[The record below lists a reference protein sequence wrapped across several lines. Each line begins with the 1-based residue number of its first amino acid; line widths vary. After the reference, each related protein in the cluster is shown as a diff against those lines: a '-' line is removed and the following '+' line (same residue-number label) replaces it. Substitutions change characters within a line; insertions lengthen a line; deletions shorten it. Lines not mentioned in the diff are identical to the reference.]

1 MSSATRKNNSD
12 RPGLM
17 KRWLGGALFAGVI
30 LLICG
35 YFFLG
40 PRDYSNDPRV
50 VEIREIQEEA
60 RKRYLS
66 GGGPSTQSEARAFV
80 QSMEKV
86 RNKMEGLPDN
96 VRREMYRGGGNVF
109 YSSMRQRIDDYF
121 NASPAQR
128 QQVLDQQ
135 IRQSDLMSKA
145 FSEARAARESQKPP
159 TNSQQGNGQKGYG
172 QKAESKP
179 GSGQGS
185 GRSSW
190 ASRSQGD
197 RNEWFKNRILDRTTP
212 EQRAKYVEYRRAA
225 SERRE
230 ELGLPAGW
238 P

>member
-1 MSSATRKNNSD
+1 MASD
-12 RPGLM
+12 SKKKTSDNGRSV
-17 KRWLGGALFAGVI
+17 KRWATAVAFAVVAI
-30 LLICG
+30 TISAYLL
-35 YFFLG
+35 LR

-80 QSMEKV
+80 QSMEQV
-86 RNKMEGLPDN
+86 RTKMEGLPSD
-96 VRREMYRGGGNVF
+96 VRRELYQNGGNVF

-128 QQVLDQQ
+128 QRVLDQQ
-135 IRQSDLMSKA
+135 IRQSDLMNKA
-145 FSEARAARESQKPP
+145 FSEARAARVAQES
-159 TNSQQGNGQKGYG
+159 SGNGQQREGRP
-172 QKAESKP
+172 ETDNS
-179 GSGQGS
+179 SS
-185 GRSSW
+185 RSSW

>member
-1 MSSATRKNNSD
+1 MTSHSKNKTSENG
-12 RPGLM
+12 RGV
-17 KRWLGGALFAGVI
+17 KRWATALALAVVAI
-30 LLICG
+30 TISAYLL
-35 YFFLG
+35 LR

-80 QSMEKV
+80 QSMEQV
-86 RNKMEGLPDN
+86 RTKMEGLPSD
-96 VRREMYRGGGNVF
+96 VRRELYQNGGNVF

-128 QQVLDQQ
+128 QRVLDQQ
-135 IRQSDLMSKA
+135 IRQSDLMNKA
-145 FSEARAARESQKPP
+145 FSEARAARVAQESSG
-159 TNSQQGNGQKGYG
+159 NSQQREGQ
-172 QKAESKP
+172 SKTDN
-179 GSGQGS
+179 SS

-190 ASRSQGD
+190 ASRPQGD
-197 RNEWFKNRILDRTTP
+197 RNAWFKDRILDRTTP
-212 EQRAKYVEYRRAA
+212 EQRAKFVEYRRAA

>member
-1 MSSATRKNNSD
+1 VKSSPRKINAGKSG
-12 RPGLM
+12 GL
-17 KRWLGGALFAGVI
+17 KRWLAGISLAVVAVIVFA
-30 LLICG
+30 

-60 RKRYLS
+60 RKNYLS
-66 GGGPSTQSEARAFV
+66 DGGPSTKAEARAFV
-80 QSMEKV
+80 QSMEQVQK
-86 RNKMEGLPDN
+86 KMEGLPAD
-96 VRREMYRGGGNVF
+96 VRREIYRGGGNVF

-121 NASPAQR
+121 NASPAERQR
-128 QQVLDQQ
+128 VLDQQ
-135 IRQSDLMSKA
+135 IRQSDLMSNA
-145 FSEARAARESQKPP
+145 FAEARAARAGQE
-159 TNSQQGNGQKGYG
+159 NSGNGQQREG
-172 QKAESKP
+172 QPKE
-179 GSGQGS
+179 GQRS
-185 GRSSW
+185 GRTSW

-197 RNEWFKNRILDRTTP
+197 RNDWFKDRILDRTTP

>member
-1 MSSATRKNNSD
+1 MKSD
-12 RPGLM
+12 SKKKTSDNGRSV
-17 KRWLGGALFAGVI
+17 KRWATALAFAVVAI
-30 LLICG
+30 TISAYLL
-35 YFFLG
+35 LR
-40 PRDYSNDPRV
+40 PHDYSNDPRV

-80 QSMEKV
+80 QSMEQV
-86 RNKMEGLPDN
+86 RTKMEGLPSD
-96 VRREMYRGGGNVF
+96 VRRELYQNGGNVF

-128 QQVLDQQ
+128 QRVLDQQ
-135 IRQSDLMSKA
+135 IHQSDLMNKA
-145 FSEARAARESQKPP
+145 FSEARAARVAQES
-159 TNSQQGNGQKGYG
+159 SANGQQREG
-172 QKAESKP
+172 QPKTDNS
-179 GSGQGS
+179 SS
-185 GRSSW
+185 RSSW

>member
-1 MSSATRKNNSD
+1 
-12 RPGLM
+12 M
-17 KRWLGGALFAGVI
+17 KRWLTVI
-30 LLICG
+30 SLATVVIVISA
-35 YFFLG
+35 YFLLG

-66 GGGPSTQSEARAFV
+66 DGGPSTQTEARAFV
-80 QSMEKV
+80 QSMEQV
-86 RNKMEGLPDN
+86 RTKMEGLPSD
-96 VRREMYRGGGNVF
+96 VRRELYRGGGNVF

-121 NASPAQR
+121 NASPVQR
-128 QQVLDQQ
+128 QRVLDQQ

-145 FSEARAARESQKPP
+145 FSEARAARAAQES
-159 TNSQQGNGQKGYG
+159 S
-172 QKAESKP
+172 
-179 GSGQGS
+179 GSGQQRKEQQKDGQSS

-190 ASRSQGD
+190 ASQSQGD
-197 RNEWFKNRILDRTTP
+197 RNDWFKNRILDRTTP

>member
-1 MSSATRKNNSD
+1 MKSSPRKINAGKSG
-12 RPGLM
+12 GL
-17 KRWLGGALFAGVI
+17 KRWLAGISLAVVAVIVFA
-30 LLICG
+30 

-60 RKRYLS
+60 RKNYLS
-66 GGGPSTQSEARAFV
+66 DGGPSTKAEARAFV
-80 QSMEKV
+80 QSMEQVQK
-86 RNKMEGLPDN
+86 KMEGLPAD
-96 VRREMYRGGGNVF
+96 VRREIYRGGGNVF

-121 NASPAQR
+121 NASPAERQR
-128 QQVLDQQ
+128 VLDQQ
-135 IRQSDLMSKA
+135 IRQSDLMSNA
-145 FSEARAARESQKPP
+145 FAEARAARAGQE
-159 TNSQQGNGQKGYG
+159 NSGNGQQREG
-172 QKAESKP
+172 QPKE
-179 GSGQGS
+179 GQRS
-185 GRSSW
+185 GRTSW

-197 RNEWFKNRILDRTTP
+197 RNDWFKDRILDRTTP

>member
-1 MSSATRKNNSD
+1 MV
-12 RPGLM
+12 
-17 KRWLGGALFAGVI
+17 KRWLGGALIAGVV
-30 LLICG
+30 LLICS
-35 YFFLG
+35 YFFLR

-60 RKRYLS
+60 RTRYLS
-66 GGGPSTQSEARAFV
+66 GGGPSTQAEARAFV
-80 QSMEKV
+80 QSMEKI
-86 RNKMEGLPDN
+86 RNKMDGLPDD

-121 NASPAQR
+121 KASPAQR

-145 FSEARAARESQKPP
+145 FSEARAAREAQGPS
-159 TNSQQGNGQKGYG
+159 TNSQQGNGQKTEG
-172 QKAESKP
+172 KT

>member
-1 MSSATRKNNSD
+1 MASPTRKNNSGK
-12 RPGLM
+12 PGVIR
-17 KRWLGGALFAGVI
+17 RWLMGASIAGI
-30 LLICG
+30 TLLICS
-35 YFFLG
+35 YFFIW

-50 VEIREIQEEA
+50 VEIREIQEDA

-86 RNKMEGLPDN
+86 RKKMEGLPDD
-96 VRREMYRGGGNVF
+96 VRREMYQGGGSVF
-109 YSSMRQRIDDYF
+109 YSSMRQKIDDYF
-121 NASPAQR
+121 DASPAQR

-135 IRQSDLMSKA
+135 IRRSDLMSNA
-145 FSEARAARESQKPP
+145 FSEARAAREVQERSED
-159 TNSQQGNGQKGYG
+159 TQQGNTQKVEGKKE
-172 QKAESKP
+172 Q
-179 GSGQGS
+179 GQGS

-212 EQRAKYVEYRRAA
+212 EQRAKFVEYSRAA
-225 SERRE
+225 SKRRE
-230 ELGLPAGW
+230 ELGLSAGW

>member
-1 MSSATRKNNSD
+1 MASD
-12 RPGLM
+12 SKKKTSDNGRSV
-17 KRWLGGALFAGVI
+17 KRWATALAFTVVAI
-30 LLICG
+30 TISAYLL
-35 YFFLG
+35 LR

-80 QSMEKV
+80 QSMEQV
-86 RNKMEGLPDN
+86 RTKMEGLPSD
-96 VRREMYRGGGNVF
+96 VRRELYQNGGNVF

-128 QQVLDQQ
+128 QRVLDQQ
-135 IRQSDLMSKA
+135 IRQSDLMNKA
-145 FSEARAARESQKPP
+145 FSEARAARVAQESSGKGQQREGQPK
-159 TNSQQGNGQKGYG
+159 TDNSSN
-172 QKAESKP
+172 
-179 GSGQGS
+179 
-185 GRSSW
+185 RSSW

>member
-1 MSSATRKNNSD
+1 MVGKSGA
-12 RPGLM
+12 M
-17 KRWLGGALFAGVI
+17 KRWLTVI
-30 LLICG
+30 SLATVVIVISAYLL
-35 YFFLG
+35 LG
-40 PRDYSNDPRV
+40 PRYYSNDPRV

-66 GGGPSTQSEARAFV
+66 DGGPSTQTEARAFV
-80 QSMEKV
+80 QSMEQV
-86 RNKMEGLPDN
+86 RTKMEGLPSD
-96 VRREMYRGGGNVF
+96 VRRELYRGGGNVF

-121 NASPAQR
+121 NASPVQR
-128 QQVLDQQ
+128 QRVLDQQ

-145 FSEARAARESQKPP
+145 FSEARAARAAQES
-159 TNSQQGNGQKGYG
+159 S
-172 QKAESKP
+172 
-179 GSGQGS
+179 GSGQQRKEQQKDGQSS

-190 ASRSQGD
+190 ASQSQGD
-197 RNEWFKNRILDRTTP
+197 RNDWFKNRILDRTTP

>member
-1 MSSATRKNNSD
+1 MKSSSRKKTVGKS
-12 RPGLM
+12 GGM
-17 KRWLGGALFAGVI
+17 KRWLAGISLAMVVI
-30 LLICG
+30 LISA
-35 YFFLG
+35 YFFLW
-40 PRDYSNDPRV
+40 PSDYSNDPRV
-50 VEIREIQEEA
+50 IEIREIQEEA

-66 GGGPSTQSEARAFV
+66 NGGPSTQTEARAFV
-80 QSMEKV
+80 QSMEQV
-86 RNKMEGLPDN
+86 RTKMEGLPSGM
-96 VRREMYRGGGNVF
+96 RRELYRGGGNIF

-128 QQVLDQQ
+128 QRVLDQQ
-135 IRQSDLMSKA
+135 IRQSDLMSNA
-145 FSEARAARESQKPP
+145 FAEARAARAVQE
-159 TNSQQGNGQKGYG
+159 NSGNGQQREG
-172 QKAESKP
+172 QPKE
-179 GSGQGS
+179 GQRKEGQSS

-197 RNEWFKNRILDRTTP
+197 RNDWFKNQILDRTTP

>member
-1 MSSATRKNNSD
+1 MKSSPRKINAGKSG
-12 RPGLM
+12 GL
-17 KRWLGGALFAGVI
+17 KRWLAGISLAVVAVIVFA
-30 LLICG
+30 

-60 RKRYLS
+60 RKNYLS
-66 GGGPSTQSEARAFV
+66 DGGPSTKAEARAFV
-80 QSMEKV
+80 QSMEQVQK
-86 RNKMEGLPDN
+86 KMEGLPAD
-96 VRREMYRGGGNVF
+96 VRREIYRGGGNVF

-121 NASPAQR
+121 NASPTERQR
-128 QQVLDQQ
+128 VLDQQ
-135 IRQSDLMSKA
+135 IRQSDLMSNA
-145 FSEARAARESQKPP
+145 FAEARAARAGQE
-159 TNSQQGNGQKGYG
+159 NSGNGQQREG
-172 QKAESKP
+172 QPKE
-179 GSGQGS
+179 GQRS
-185 GRSSW
+185 GRTSW

-197 RNEWFKNRILDRTTP
+197 RNDWFKDRILDRTTP

>member
-1 MSSATRKNNSD
+1 MSSSRKIATGKSS
-12 RPGLM
+12 GL
-17 KRWLGGALFAGVI
+17 KRWLTGISVTVVVVVI
-30 LLICG
+30 SA
-35 YFFLG
+35 YFFLR

-60 RKRYLS
+60 RKQYLS
-66 GGGPSTQSEARAFV
+66 DGGPSTKAEARAFV
-80 QSMEKV
+80 QSMEQV
-86 RNKMEGLPDN
+86 RKKMEGLPAD
-96 VRREMYRGGGNVF
+96 VRQEIYRGGGNVF

-121 NASPAQR
+121 NASPAERQR
-128 QQVLDQQ
+128 VLDQQ
-135 IRQSDLMSKA
+135 IRQSDLMSSA
-145 FSEARAARESQKPP
+145 FAEARAARVVQEKP
-159 TNSQQGNGQKGYG
+159 GNGQ
-172 QKAESKP
+172 QRESRPKEA
-179 GSGQGS
+179 QGS

-190 ASRSQGD
+190 ASQSQGD

>member
-1 MSSATRKNNSD
+1 MTSDTRKKTSD
-12 RPGLM
+12 NGKGM
-17 KRWLGGALFAGVI
+17 KRWAAALVFAVAAVAI
-30 LLICG
+30 SAYLL
-35 YFFLG
+35 LR
-40 PRDYSNDPRV
+40 PRDYSSDPRV
-50 VEIREIQEEA
+50 VEIREIQKEA

-80 QSMEKV
+80 QSMEQV
-86 RNKMEGLPDN
+86 RTKMEGLPSD
-96 VRREMYRGGGNVF
+96 VRRELYRNGGNVF

-128 QQVLDQQ
+128 QRVLDQQ

-145 FSEARAARESQKPP
+145 FSEARAARVAQESSGNVQQREGQPA
-159 TNSQQGNGQKGYG
+159 TDNS
-172 QKAESKP
+172 
-179 GSGQGS
+179 S

-197 RNEWFKNRILDRTTP
+197 RNEWFKDQILDRTTP

>member
-1 MSSATRKNNSD
+1 MKSSSRKINTDKSD
-12 RPGLM
+12 GL
-17 KRWLGGALFAGVI
+17 KRWLAGISLAVVTIIVFA
-30 LLICG
+30 

-40 PRDYSNDPRV
+40 PRDYSDDPRV

-60 RKRYLS
+60 RKQFLS
-66 GGGPSTQSEARAFV
+66 DGGPSTKSEARAFV
-80 QSMEKV
+80 QSMEQV
-86 RNKMEGLPDN
+86 RKKMEGLPTD
-96 VRREMYRGGGNVF
+96 VRREIYRGGGNVF

-121 NASPAQR
+121 NASPAERQR
-128 QQVLDQQ
+128 VLDQQ
-135 IRQSDLMSKA
+135 IRQSDLMSNA
-145 FSEARAARESQKPP
+145 FAEARAARAV
-159 TNSQQGNGQKGYG
+159 QGNSANGQQNEG
-172 QKAESKP
+172 QPKE
-179 GSGQGS
+179 GQSS

-197 RNEWFKNRILDRTTP
+197 RNDWFKDQILDRTTP

>member
-1 MSSATRKNNSD
+1 MKSSPRKINTDKSD
-12 RPGLM
+12 GL
-17 KRWLGGALFAGVI
+17 KRCFAGISLAVVTSI
-30 LLICG
+30 VFA

-40 PRDYSNDPRV
+40 PRDYSDDPRV

-60 RKRYLS
+60 RKQFLS
-66 GGGPSTQSEARAFV
+66 DGGPSTKSEARAFV
-80 QSMEKV
+80 QSMEQV
-86 RNKMEGLPDN
+86 RKKMEGLPAD
-96 VRREMYRGGGNVF
+96 VRREIYRGGGNVF

-121 NASPAQR
+121 NVSPAERQR
-128 QQVLDQQ
+128 VLDQQ
-135 IRQSDLMSKA
+135 IRQSDLMSNA
-145 FSEARAARESQKPP
+145 FAEARAARAVQG
-159 TNSQQGNGQKGYG
+159 NSGNGQQNEG
-172 QKAESKP
+172 QPKE
-179 GSGQGS
+179 GQSS

-197 RNEWFKNRILDRTTP
+197 RNDWFKDQILDRTTP

>member
-1 MSSATRKNNSD
+1 MASPTRKNNSGKP
-12 RPGLM
+12 RVV
-17 KRWLGGALFAGVI
+17 KRWLGGALIAGVV
-30 LLICG
+30 LLICS
-35 YFFLG
+35 YFFLR

-60 RKRYLS
+60 RTRYLS
-66 GGGPSTQSEARAFV
+66 GGGPSTQAEARAFV
-80 QSMEKV
+80 QSMEKI
-86 RNKMEGLPDN
+86 RNKMDGLPDD

-121 NASPAQR
+121 KASPAQR

-145 FSEARAARESQKPP
+145 FSEARAAREAQGPS
-159 TNSQQGNGQKGYG
+159 TNSQQGNGQKTEG
-172 QKAESKP
+172 KT

>member
-1 MSSATRKNNSD
+1 MTSDSRKKTSGKD
-12 RPGLM
+12 RRV
-17 KRWLGGALFAGVI
+17 KRWAPALAFAVVAI
-30 LLICG
+30 TISAYLL
-35 YFFLG
+35 LR
-40 PRDYSNDPRV
+40 PRDYSSDPRV

-66 GGGPSTQSEARAFV
+66 GGGPSTQAEARAFV
-80 QSMEKV
+80 QSMEQV
-86 RNKMEGLPDN
+86 RTKMEGLPSD
-96 VRREMYRGGGNVF
+96 VRRELYQNGGNVF

-128 QQVLDQQ
+128 QRVLDQQ
-135 IRQSDLMSKA
+135 IRQSDLMNKA
-145 FSEARAARESQKPP
+145 FSEARAARVAQESSG
-159 TNSQQGNGQKGYG
+159 NRQQREGQPKTDD
-172 QKAESKP
+172 S
-179 GSGQGS
+179 SS
-185 GRSSW
+185 RSSW